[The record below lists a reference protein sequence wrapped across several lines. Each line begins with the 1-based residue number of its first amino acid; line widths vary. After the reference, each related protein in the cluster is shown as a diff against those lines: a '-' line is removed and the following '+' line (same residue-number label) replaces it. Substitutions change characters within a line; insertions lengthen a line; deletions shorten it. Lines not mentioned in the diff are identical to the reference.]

1 MLADPTLPGHR
12 MHTIRI
18 ALVSVAAA
26 RALDEDLAPLEA
38 ALREAGAM
46 VDIVDWDDRGFDW
59 SGVDAAVLRS
69 PWDYTDRP
77 GEFLDWAERTD
88 AQTRLL
94 NPPAVLRWNTDKHY
108 LAELDRA
115 GAAIVPSTFVEPGA
129 DPRAALASFLAGDPC
144 AEFVVKPCIGA
155 GSRDARRHP
164 RAGVVSASEH
174 IARLL
179 DAGRSVL
186 LQPYLDRVDEHGETA
201 LMFFDGAYSHAIRK
215 GPLLRAGEGSTE
227 ALFAAEEIRARV
239 PDAAEHALARQVLAA
254 IPFEVPLA
262 YARVDLIRDAD
273 GAPRL
278 LELEL
283 AEPSLFFAHGAGSA
297 ARFADVLLARAAQ
310 GREARVIGAN
320 RTQA

>member
-1 MLADPTLPGHR
+1 MST
-12 MHTIRI
+12 TRI

-26 RALDEDLAPLEA
+26 RPLDEDLAPLEA
-38 ALREAGAM
+38 ALREAGAD
-46 VDIVDWDDRGFDW
+46 VAIVDWDDAAFDW

-77 GEFLDWAERTD
+77 GQFLDWAERAS

-94 NPPAVLRWNTDKHY
+94 NPPDVLRWNTDKHY
-108 LAELDRA
+108 LAELGRT
-115 GAAIVPSTFVEPGA
+115 GAAVVPSMFVEPGEDA
-129 DPRAALASFLAGDPC
+129 RAALAAFLDADAS

-155 GSRDARRHP
+155 GSRDARRHA
-164 RAGVVSASEH
+164 RAGADAARAH

-201 LMFFDGAYSHAIRK
+201 LMFFDGAFSHAIRK

-227 ALFAAEEIRARV
+227 ALFAAEDIRARV
-239 PDAAEHALARQVLAA
+239 PDAAEQALARQVLAA
-254 IPFEVPLA
+254 IPFTAPLA
-262 YARVDLIRDAD
+262 YARVDLIRDAA
-273 GAPRL
+273 GAPCL

-297 ARFADVLLARAAQ
+297 ARFADVLLARARHAGQ
-310 GREARVIGAN
+310 
-320 RTQA
+320 